1 MFWDKKTHY
10 IVFQQFLS
18 FYLFKQQLCFFNNG
32 YEKCQSTANVL
43 RFAWVSFYFAR
54 RQEWR
59 CPEAFVAIRQ
69 MNWLFQPAHV
79 CSDFASPVPVAEPHV
94 FQLNAC
100 SSHLANGFC
109 WDLLNSKF
117 SGHKDTQCVD
127 TQTQHADTN
136 EMTNISFVMIPSCL
150 WHFCR
155 ERTNAIIKIANI
167 CSQIYR
173 STKFWQKDSL

>member
-1 MFWDKKTHY
+1 MFWDKKNTLHCVSA
-10 IVFQQFLS
+10 IVISL
-18 FYLFKQQLCFFNNG
+18 KQQLCFFNNR

-54 RQEWR
+54 WQEWR

-79 CSDFASPVPVAEPHV
+79 CSDFASPVPAAEPHV

-127 TQTQHADTN
+127 TQTQTQMKWPTFH
-136 EMTNISFVMIPSCL
+136 L
-150 WHFCR
+150 WWFPLASG
-155 ERTNAIIKIANI
+155 TSALLL
-167 CSQIYR
+167 YR
-173 STKFWQKDSL
+173 

>member
-1 MFWDKKTHY
+1 MFWDKKKHSALCFSNWY
-10 IVFQQFLS
+10 F
-18 FYLFKQQLCFFNNG
+18 FKQQLCFFNNG
-32 YEKCQSTANVL
+32 YKKCQSTANVL

-79 CSDFASPVPVAEPHV
+79 CSDFASPVPAAEPHV

-155 ERTNAIIKIANI
+155 ERANVIKIANI

-173 STKFWQKDSL
+173 SNKVWQNDSP